1 MTIPPA
7 ALSTTNRLW
16 WTPNSRAPHIHPFR
30 RTPTHRTAEHK
41 DQNMSTRGEGA
52 YRAPS
57 SMPASSDDFPSAA
70 DPYIPPRPTQ
80 ALGTST
86 GSAVAP
92 SADQRVATDRAE
104 ERRDRV
110 RWGPIWAGAA
120 VVLTVFI
127 VLQLLFFALGWLD
140 LSLNGRDGSGVA
152 AGSVTGV
159 LALIAFFVGGLTAGA
174 STMWRKAGDGMLHG
188 VLVWALSVLGL
199 LALTLI
205 GGTALLGPLAGV
217 ASQTPDAAQAAQNV
231 DAVQALDAA
240 RETAG
245 WAALGLGAAA
255 AAAAI
260 GGIAGS
266 KIWPSRVD
274 ADTEHRTPAA

>member
-1 MTIPPA
+1 
-7 ALSTTNRLW
+7 
-16 WTPNSRAPHIHPFR
+16 
-30 RTPTHRTAEHK
+30 
-41 DQNMSTRGEGA
+41 MSTRGEGA

-57 SMPASSDDFPSAA
+57 SMPANSDDFPSAA
-70 DPYIPPRPTQ
+70 DPHTPPRPTQ

-86 GSAVAP
+86 GSAVEP
-92 SADQRVATDRAE
+92 PADQRVATDRAE

-110 RWGPIWAGAA
+110 RWGPICAGAA

-152 AGSVTGV
+152 AGIVTGV
-159 LALIAFFVGGLTAGA
+159 LALIAFFVGGL
-174 STMWRKAGDGMLHG
+174 
-188 VLVWALSVLGL
+188 
-199 LALTLI
+199 
-205 GGTALLGPLAGV
+205 
-217 ASQTPDAAQAAQNV
+217 
-231 DAVQALDAA
+231 
-240 RETAG
+240 TAG

>member
-1 MTIPPA
+1 MP
-7 ALSTTNRLW
+7 
-16 WTPNSRAPHIHPFR
+16 
-30 RTPTHRTAEHK
+30 
-41 DQNMSTRGEGA
+41 TRGEGA
-52 YRAPS
+52 YRAPT

-70 DPYIPPRPTQ
+70 DPYPPPRPTQ
-80 ALGTST
+80 ALGTSA
-86 GSAVAP
+86 GSAVESP
-92 SADQRVATDRAE
+92 ADQRVATGRAE

-152 AGSVTGV
+152 AGIVTGV

-205 GGTALLGPLAGV
+205 GGTALLGPLAGI
-217 ASQTPDAAQAAQNV
+217 ASQTPDAAQAAQAAQSV
-231 DAVQALDAA
+231 DPVRALDTA

>member
-1 MTIPPA
+1 
-7 ALSTTNRLW
+7 
-16 WTPNSRAPHIHPFR
+16 
-30 RTPTHRTAEHK
+30 
-41 DQNMSTRGEGA
+41 MSTRGKGA
-52 YRAPS
+52 YRAADP
-57 SMPASSDDFPSAA
+57 MPANSDDFPSAA
-70 DPYIPPRPTQ
+70 DPYTPPRPTQ
-80 ALGTST
+80 ALGRST
-86 GSAVAP
+86 GSAVEP
-92 SADQRVATDRAE
+92 PADQRVATARAE

-140 LSLNGRDGSGVA
+140 PSLNGRDGSGVA
-152 AGSVTGV
+152 AGIVTGV
-159 LALIAFFVGGLTAGA
+159 LALIAFFIGGLTAGA
-174 STMWRKAGDGMLHG
+174 STMWCKAGDGMLHG

-205 GGTALLGPLAGV
+205 GGTALLGPLASV
-217 ASQTPDAAQAAQNV
+217 ASQAPDAAHAAQQTV
-231 DAVQALDAA
+231 DPVQALGTA
-240 RETAG
+240 RDTAG

-260 GGIAGS
+260 GGIFGS
-266 KIWPSRVD
+266 KICASRED